1 MHRIPRFVVVGMFPL
16 VAVALT
22 GCATHPAAQV
32 PASLKCEPSAALLA
46 PCAAPVALKAGLTYR
61 EMLDAHLADRQQ
73 LQRCATQQDE
83 LRRAVNACNA
93 RIDAYNAE
101 LTKAAAR
108 TP

>member
-46 PCAAPVALKAGLTYR
+46 PCAAPVAPSARSAPAIGNPHR
-61 EMLDAHLADRQQ
+61 P
-73 LQRCATQQDE
+73 
-83 LRRAVNACNA
+83 NACA
-93 RIDAYNAE
+93 
-101 LTKAAAR
+101 
-108 TP
+108 